1 MSAARPSLAI
11 VVVFVGRA
19 PFYLPAFLVSC
30 RANPDVQWLL
40 YTDFPVEGA
49 PPNVQVIQTTLDQ
62 LRERFSAAVG
72 VEVPLHPKKICDLK
86 PAYGAAFADALRG
99 YDFWAHADMDV
110 VWGDLRRFVSDER
123 LAELDVFSSRPGKL
137 SGHFTLFRNTDRI
150 NRLFERIPDM
160 RLLMADKTHLKIDE
174 KAMTTTLRRTVDH
187 APRGEAPRVY
197 WEQEL
202 TTNADYQR
210 SLGDGPEDALWW
222 RAGRTFAPDGREL
235 MYVHFHKLK
244 PHMTAIDF
252 TATDPVH
259 AFTISRRGLLR
270 ES

>member
-1 MSAARPSLAI
+1 MSAARPRLAI

-49 PPNVQVIQTTLDQ
+49 PPNVTILPTTLAA
-62 LRERFSAAVG
+62 LRARFSDAVG

-86 PAYGAAFADALRG
+86 PVYGVAFADALRG

-110 VWGDLRRFVSDER
+110 VWGDLRRFVTDDR
-123 LAELDVFSSRPGKL
+123 LAVTDVFSSRPDKL
-137 SGHFTLFRNTDRI
+137 SGHFTLFRNVEPI

-160 RLLMADKTHLKIDE
+160 HALMADKTHLKIDE
-174 KAMTTTLRRTVDH
+174 KAMTKTLRQTVDH

-197 WEQEL
+197 WEEEL
-202 TTNADYQR
+202 TVNAEYQR
-210 SLGDGPEDALWW
+210 ALGDGPSDALWW
-222 RAGRTFAPDGREL
+222 REGRTFAADGREL

-244 PHMTAIDF
+244 PHMTTVDF
-252 TATDPVH
+252 TATDEVR
-259 AFTISRRGLLR
+259 AFSISRRGLLR
-270 ES
+270 EG